1 MNTSQSHLGTKIF
14 SLAILLVMLVSL
26 YPRQA
31 ARAETIIGSDITQ
44 DTTWGGDTYRVTK
57 PISVASGIR
66 LTIAPGT
73 VVKFDPGAGIDIY
86 GQMRALGELGN
97 EVIFTSDQGYNGAW
111 RGLRFYYDPF
121 YRGPNEISYAAIEYG
136 GSLGASV
143 STDNATVAIDHTLIR
158 AGSGD
163 GIHGY
168 AGGGATVLD
177 TTIEDHFGYALYF
190 IDPHVDPALD
200 GLQATGN
207 GHNVIGLV
215 GGGSSL
221 GGDAAWE
228 NAGLPYEILGTGFS
242 VAAGETLTIEAG
254 VTLRFTQYS
263 SLNVAGRLIAIG
275 APGQPITFSAISP
288 TPGYWMG
295 LNIIGSFA
303 SPAMA
308 VISHAIIEYGGS
320 GASGG
325 NLRVENARASVQY
338 SRIQHS
344 AAYGVHVSASGVP
357 VISYS
362 QITENALG
370 GVKNLMTAI
379 QFNALNN
386 WWGDPSGPYHLT
398 TNPGGLG
405 NSVSDNVLYD
415 PWLTN
420 ALDAGPEAETPVGL
434 QVEVIGRTNFAPGSR
449 QTYAIAYR
457 NNTLSAINNAVL
469 VAFLPDF
476 ADYVANEGNGYF
488 WFSRNQVYWRLG
500 NLLPGASD
508 IVAVTV
514 EYAWGIPYGTRDSL
528 LAALAGS
535 NAPNDLVN
543 LQDYLSYTPP
553 TVTSRVELTQGE
565 VDALRAAKPELN
577 QLYNTALAEGF
588 VWTDAV
594 REMRSDGNQLTMVN
608 LLRLE
613 PQLAH
618 QTIYV
623 SPEGVS
629 TRIADRDSYRLGS
642 ASGML
647 LYDPQTE
654 DWQSLGGSGLFA
666 AALPSGADDCSVT
679 YKGCMKNCIQ
689 KTLRSN
695 IADAV
700 MPVMDIAEDISAC
713 YKAGTTGDDEA
724 ILDCSKTVF
733 KKIPGYEEGVDLGK
747 CNVACQA
754 DPCSNTCT
762 ETGGDVSACDNDSF
776 PYGWFGIGTIT
787 ITRCDTD
794 SGLYYATETQT
805 VCALGEKCVMIG
817 GVPSC
822 RNCSTAGSSNNLNM
836 SAEFIL
842 VSGDAPAEE
851 GASSGGCGECSPAQ
865 DPNAKLGVEGQ
876 VAPGQELTY
885 TIQYENVGAG
895 EAFGVF
901 VVDRLAPEFDE
912 TTLNLGANGRYLPA
926 TRTILWE
933 VGDLAPKGE
942 PGSQGEFSFSV
953 SLRSDLPAGTVAT
966 NQATVYFPSVPE
978 ITPTNAVANIVQPLA
993 GDDQEVQTTAGAALA
1008 ITLSGHS
1015 ASGGALTYAV
1025 VEEPLYGA
1033 LSGAPP
1039 SLTYT
1044 PDAGFTGQDS
1054 LRFTVSN
1061 ASETSQPARV
1071 AIRVLPNPNDKTP
1084 PQLTGSSPANGGS
1097 VRVSD
1102 QPRGQDDQGLLYPP
1116 AIRADFSEVIA
1127 PDSLTAAALTLS
1139 GPGGVTV
1146 PISVLSDPAMR
1157 AVWIMPR
1164 TPLSNAGY
1172 TLRLA
1177 PPLADEMGNQITQ
1190 TYTIAFS
1197 AVNISNRAV
1206 YLPLIRR

>member
-1 MNTSQSHLGTKIF
+1 MKDSQSHFRMKII
-14 SLAILLVMLVSL
+14 SLALLLGMLVSL

-31 ARAETIIGSDITQ
+31 ARAETIIGSDVTQ
-44 DTTWGGDTYRVTK
+44 DTTWGGGTYRVTK
-57 PISVASGIR
+57 AISVASGIR

-86 GQMRALGELGN
+86 GQMRALGDPGN
-97 EVIFTSDQGYNGAW
+97 EAIFTSDQGYNGAW
-111 RGLRFYYDPF
+111 RGLRFYYDGAF
-121 YRGPNEISYAAIEYG
+121 RGPNEISYAVIEYG

-168 AGGGATVLD
+168 AGGGASVLD
-177 TTIEDHFGYALYF
+177 TTIEDHYGYALYF
-190 IDPHVDPALD
+190 IDPQVDPVLG

-215 GGGSSL
+215 GGGSSI
-221 GGDAAWE
+221 GGDVTWE
-228 NAGLPYEILGTGFS
+228 NAGLPYQILGTGFS

-254 VTLRFTQYS
+254 VTLRFTQFSTLY
-263 SLNVAGRLIAIG
+263 VAGRLIALG
-275 APGQPITFSAISP
+275 TPEQPITFSATSP

-295 LNIIGSFA
+295 LNIIGSFV

-308 VISHAIIEYGGS
+308 VISHAILEYGGS
-320 GASGG
+320 GPSGG
-325 NLRVENARASVQY
+325 NLRVENARVSVQY
-338 SRIQHS
+338 SRIQHG

-362 QITENALG
+362 QITDNALG

-379 QFNALNN
+379 QVNALHN
-386 WWGDPSGPYHLT
+386 WWGDPSGPYHPT

-420 ALDAGPEAETPVGL
+420 ALDAGPEAENQVGL
-434 QVEVIGRTNFAPGSR
+434 QVEVIGRSNFAPGSR

-457 NNTLSAINNAVL
+457 NNTFSTINNAVL

-488 WFSRNQVYWRLG
+488 WFNRNQVYWRLG
-500 NLLPGASD
+500 NLLPGATG
-508 IVAVTV
+508 IVGVTV

-543 LQDYLSYTPP
+543 LQDYLTYTPP

-577 QLYNTALAEGF
+577 QLYNAALAQGF
-588 VWTDAV
+588 GWTDAV
-594 REMRSDGNQLTMVN
+594 QETRSDGNQLTMVN
-608 LLRLE
+608 LLRLH

-623 SPEGVS
+623 APDGVS
-629 TRIADRDSYRLGS
+629 TRIADKDSYRLGS
-642 ASGML
+642 ASDML
-647 LYDPQTE
+647 VYDPQTE
-654 DWQSLGGSGLFA
+654 DWQALGGSGLFA
-666 AALPSGADDCSVT
+666 AAFPASANDCSVS
-679 YKGCMKNCIQ
+679 YGGCMKNCIQ
-689 KTLRSN
+689 KTLRSK

-700 MPVMDIAEDISAC
+700 IPLMDISEKISNC
-713 YKAGTTGDDEA
+713 YKAVNGDDEA
-724 ILDCSKTVF
+724 VLECSKAVF

-747 CNVACQA
+747 CNAACQD

-762 ETGGDVSACDNDSF
+762 ETGGDVYACDNDSF
-776 PYGWFGIGTIT
+776 PYGWAGIGTIT
-787 ITRCDTD
+787 VARCDPD
-794 SGLYYATETQT
+794 SGLYYATETIT
-805 VCALGEKCVMIG
+805 VCASNEKCVMISG
-817 GVPSC
+817 KPSC
-822 RNCSTAGSSNNLNM
+822 RKCSTAKGSNNRNM
-836 SAEFIL
+836 SVEFTL
-842 VSGDAPAEE
+842 FSGDATAED
-851 GASSGGCGECSPAQ
+851 GASSGGCSECSPAQ
-865 DPNAKLGVEGQ
+865 DPNAKLGVEGL

-901 VVDRLAPEFDE
+901 VVDHLAPEFDE
-912 TTLNLGANGRYLPA
+912 TTLTLGANGRYLAA

-933 VGDLAPKGE
+933 IGALAPKGE
-942 PGSQGEFSFSV
+942 PGSQGEFTFSV
-953 SLRSDLPAGTVAT
+953 SLRDDLPAGTVAT

-978 ITPTNAVANIVQPLA
+978 ATPTNPVTNIVQPLA
-993 GDDQEVQTTAGAALA
+993 GADQELETLAGVPVA

-1015 ASGGALTYAV
+1015 AQGGALTYAV
-1025 VEEPLYGA
+1025 VEESLYGA
-1033 LSGAPP
+1033 LSGTPP
-1039 SLTYT
+1039 ALTYT
-1044 PDAGFTGQDS
+1044 PDPGFTGLDS
-1054 LRFTVSN
+1054 LRFTVSH
-1061 ASETSQPARV
+1061 ATDTSQPARV

-1097 VRVSD
+1097 VRLSN
-1102 QPRGQDDQGLLYPP
+1102 QPRGQDAQGFLYSP
-1116 AIRADFSEVIA
+1116 AIRADFSEVIGA
-1127 PDSLTAAALTLS
+1127 GSLTAAAATLT
-1139 GPGGVTV
+1139 GPGGMSV
-1146 PISVLSDPAMR
+1146 PISVLSDPATR
-1157 AVWIMPR
+1157 AVWVMPR
-1164 TPLSNAGY
+1164 QPLSSGNY

-1177 PPLADEMGNQITQ
+1177 PPLADEVGNQITQ
-1190 TYTIAFS
+1190 TYTITFR